1 MIRTPIAQA
10 VAVVVVSLTAVVLV
24 PGAALAATSKTP
36 SPVAIQISDSLGW
49 G

>member
-10 VAVVVVSLTAVVLV
+10 IAVVVVSLTAALVV

-36 SPVAIQISDSLGW
+36 SPAAIQISDSLGW